1 MRIAVIGNYL
11 PRRCG
16 LATFTADLCDA
27 LAAETGAGAEDLAVV
42 AMDDIVEGYGY
53 PPRVKFQV
61 RSTVPADYLRAAE
74 FLNVQRFDVA
84 IIQHEYG
91 IFGGTQG
98 AHIIQLVKNLRMP
111 AITTL
116 HTVLNSPTPEQL
128 GIVRSLAEHS
138 QFLVV
143 MAHRA
148 RSLLQESYGVDEAK
162 VVYIPHGIHDVPFE
176 RSDSFRR
183 QIGLD
188 GRKLLLTFGL
198 LNPGKGIEVMIEA
211 LAAVV
216 ERHPEAVYLILGET
230 HPHVRKAIGDG
241 YRQGLHQAVR
251 RLGLEHHVRFHN
263 HFVELAVLLQ
273 YIQAA
278 DVYVTPYLNLDQIV
292 SGTLA
297 YAMGAGAA
305 IVSTPYW
312 YAQELLADGRG
323 VLVPPSDPR
332 ALAQAIN
339 QLLDQED
346 TLQELR
352 TKGYQHG
359 RSMTW
364 AEVANGYLRL
374 AGEALE
380 RTVAEPIPQLIEGA
394 DVRIISEL
402 PEVNL
407 GHLRVMTDDTG
418 ILQHAAYSVPD
429 RSHGYCVD
437 DNARALV
444 VAGTHYSLFQD
455 MTVIPL
461 MQTYLSFLQ
470 HSFNPEN
477 GRFRNFMSYDRRWLE
492 GVGSEDSHGR
502 SLWGLGSAVQR
513 APNASIRKMAVR
525 LFSDGLAV
533 VEDFTSPRAWAFA
546 IIGLHSYMEVYG
558 GDANARRMRA
568 ALGQRLF
575 SLFEN
580 RSSDEWP
587 WCEDTVTYA
596 NARLSQALILAGQWI
611 PSSEI
616 FTAGIESLEWL
627 LKRQTASAG
636 HLSIIGNCA
645 WHTREGMS
653 STFDQQPIEAM
664 GLVEACAL
672 AFRATG
678 AEQWLKRTRWCL
690 NWFLGDNDLNARVYD
705 FETGGCYDGLQATGV
720 NENQGAESTLSWL
733 ISLLTL
739 YEVVGQKV

>member
-1 MRIAVIGNYL
+1 MRVAVIGNHL

-16 LATFTADLCDA
+16 IATFTADLCDA
-27 LAAETGAGAEDLAVV
+27 FVGETEVGTEDLAVV
-42 AMDDIVEGYGY
+42 AMDDVVEGYAY
-53 PPRVKFQV
+53 PPRVRFQV
-61 RSTVPADYLRAAE
+61 RSNVPADYLRAAE

-84 IIQHEYG
+84 ILEHEFG

-98 AHIIQLVKNLRMP
+98 AHILQLVKNLRMP

-116 HTVLNSPTPEQL
+116 HTVLDTPTEEQL
-128 GIVRSLAEHS
+128 GIVKSLAERS

-148 RSLLQESYGVDEAK
+148 RKLLHDVYGIDEAK
-162 VVYIPHGIHDVPFE
+162 AVYIPHGIHDVPFE

-183 QIGLD
+183 QIGLAE
-188 GRKLLLTFGL
+188 RKILLTFGL
-198 LNPGKGIEVMIEA
+198 LGPGKGIEVMIEA
-211 LAAVV
+211 MAAVV
-216 ERHPEAVYLILGET
+216 ERHPDAAYLILGET
-230 HPHVRKAIGDG
+230 HPHIRKATGDG

-251 RLGLEHHVRFHN
+251 RLGLENHVRFHN
-263 HFVELAVLLQ
+263 RFVELAVLLQ

-278 DVYVTPYLNLDQIV
+278 DLYVTPYLNLDQIV

-297 YAMGAGAA
+297 YAIGAGAA
-305 IVSTPYW
+305 IVSTPYLH
-312 YAQELLADGRG
+312 AQELLADGRG
-323 VLVPPSDPR
+323 VLVPPSDPQ
-332 ALAQAIN
+332 ALAQEVN
-339 QLLDQED
+339 RLLEQED

-352 TKGYQHG
+352 TKGYAYG

-364 AEVANGYLRL
+364 PEVARSYLRL

-380 RTVAEPIPQLIEGA
+380 RTVAEPIPQLVEGA
-394 DVRIISEL
+394 DVRIITEL

-418 ILQHAAYSVPD
+418 ILQHARYSVPD
-429 RSHGYCVD
+429 RTHGYCVD

-444 VAGTHYSLFQD
+444 VVGTHYSLFQD
-455 MTVIPL
+455 KEITPL
-461 MQTYLSFLQ
+461 MQTYLSFLH

-502 SLWGLGSAVQR
+502 SLWGLGSAVRR
-513 APNASIRKMAVR
+513 APNEAIRNMAVR
-525 LFSDGLAV
+525 LFCDGLAV
-533 VEDFTSPRAWAFA
+533 VEGFTSPRAWAFA
-546 IIGLHSYMEVYG
+546 IIGLHSYMEIYG
-558 GDANARRMRA
+558 GDVTARRIRA
-568 ALGQRLF
+568 ALAQRLF

-580 RSSDEWP
+580 RTADEWP

-596 NARLSQALILAGQWI
+596 NAKLSQALILAGQWI
-611 PSSEI
+611 PSPEM
-616 FTAGIESLEWL
+616 FTAGIASLEWL
-627 LKRQTASAG
+627 LERQTAPAG
-636 HLSIIGNCA
+636 HLSIIGNCG

-664 GLVEACAL
+664 CLVEAGGL

-678 AEQWLKRTRWCL
+678 EEQWLRRTRRCL
-690 NWFLGDNDLNARVYD
+690 NWFLGDNDLNVRVYD

-739 YEVVGQKV
+739 YEMVGQKV

>member
-1 MRIAVIGNYL
+1 MRIAVIGNHL

-16 LATFTADLCDA
+16 IATFTTDLCDA
-27 LAAETGAGAEDLAVV
+27 LTDETMASVEDLAVV
-42 AMDDIVEGYGY
+42 AMDDIVEGYAY
-53 PPRVKFQV
+53 PPRVRFQV
-61 RSTVPADYLRAAE
+61 RSTVPSDYLRAAE

-84 IIQHEYG
+84 ILQHEFG
-91 IFGGTQG
+91 IFGGSQG
-98 AHIIQLVKNLRMP
+98 AHIIQLIKNLRMP

-116 HTVLNSPTPEQL
+116 HTVLHAPTPEQL
-128 GIVRSLAEHS
+128 SIVRGLAEHS

-143 MAHRA
+143 MAQRA
-148 RSLLQESYGVDEAK
+148 RSLLQDIYEIDPAK
-162 VVYIPHGIHDVPFE
+162 VVYIPHGIHDVTFE

-183 QIGLD
+183 QIGLTE
-188 GRKLLLTFGL
+188 RKILLTFGL
-198 LNPGKGIEVMIEA
+198 LSPGKGIEIMIEA
-211 LAAVV
+211 MAAVV
-216 ERHPEAVYLILGET
+216 ERHPEALYLILGET
-230 HPHVRKAIGDG
+230 HPHVRKATGDG
-241 YRQGLHQAVR
+241 FRQGLHLAVR
-251 RLGLEHHVRFHN
+251 RLGLENHVRFHN
-263 HFVELAVLLQ
+263 YFVELSVLLQ

-297 YAMGAGAA
+297 YAMGAGTA

-312 YAQELLADGRG
+312 HAQELLAEGRG
-323 VLVPPSDPR
+323 VLVPPSDPK

-339 QLLDQED
+339 RLLDEED

-352 TKGYQHG
+352 TKAYQHG
-359 RSMTW
+359 RPMIW
-364 AEVANGYLRL
+364 GEVARGYLGL
-374 AGEALE
+374 AGDALKQI
-380 RTVAEPIPQLIEGA
+380 VAEPISQLIEGT
-394 DVRIISEL
+394 DVHIIREL

-429 RSHGYCVD
+429 RTHGYCVD

-444 VAGTHYSLFQD
+444 AAGTYHSLFQD
-455 MTVIPL
+455 KSVTPL

-470 HSFNPEN
+470 HSFNPDN

-502 SLWGLGSAVQR
+502 ALWGLGSAVKR
-513 APNASIRKMAVR
+513 APNASLRKLAVR
-525 LFSDGLAV
+525 LFTDGLAV
-533 VEDFTSPRAWAFA
+533 VEGFTSPRAWAFA

-558 GDANARRMRA
+558 GDASARRIRTS
-568 ALGQRLF
+568 LGERLF
-575 SLFEN
+575 SLFES
-580 RSSDEWP
+580 RSANEWP

-596 NARLSQALILAGQWI
+596 NAKLPQALILAGQWI
-611 PSSEI
+611 PSPEI
-616 FTAGIESLEWL
+616 FAAGIESLEWL
-627 LKRQTASAG
+627 IEQQTAPAG
-636 HLSIIGNCA
+636 HLSIIGNFA
-645 WHTREGMS
+645 WHTRDGTNSM
-653 STFDQQPIEAM
+653 FDQQPIEAM

-678 AEQWLKRTRWCL
+678 AEHWLRRTRWCL
-690 NWFLGDNDLNARVYD
+690 NWFLGDNDLGARVYD